1 MGCQRA
7 DGLPLRHRRA
17 AGSAGDDDGLAHI
30 GQGVLRPQSGR
41 RAAEGADA
49 GADVIGDTAFFQ
61 LVELL
66 PHCAV
71 NAGIPGV
78 QAHGG
83 LAGGLRLLDEGDD
96 LFQRQFGAVV
106 DLAAGLGIV
115 QQRRIHQR
123 PCVDHHVGLAQ
134 QLGAPDGNK
143 VGSAAARSH
152 KMYHCQSSFIRRSS
166 LDAPFVS
173 QR

>member
-1 MGCQRA
+1 MGRQRA
-7 DGLPLRHRRA
+7 DGLPLRHRGA
-17 AGSAGDDDGLAHI
+17 ARGAGDDDGLAHI
-30 GQGVLRPQSGR
+30 GQGVLRPQCGR
-41 RAAEGADA
+41 CAAEGADA
-49 GADVIGDTAFFQ
+49 GADIVDNVPLFQ

-66 PHCAV
+66 PHRTID
-71 NAGIPGV
+71 AGIPCV
-78 QAHGG
+78 QTHRG
-83 LAGGLRLLDEGDD
+83 LSLRLRFLDEGDN
-96 LFQRQFGAVV
+96 LLQRQLGAVV

-123 PCVDHHVGLAQ
+123 PCVDHHIGLTQ

>member
-1 MGCQRA
+1 M
-7 DGLPLRHRRA
+7 
-17 AGSAGDDDGLAHI
+17 
-30 GQGVLRPQSGR
+30 
-41 RAAEGADA
+41 
-49 GADVIGDTAFFQ
+49 
-61 LVELL
+61 
-66 PHCAV
+66 
-71 NAGIPGV
+71 

-83 LAGGLRLLDEGDD
+83 LAGGLRLFDEGDD
-96 LFQRQFGAVV
+96 LLQRQLGAVV
-106 DLAAGLGIV
+106 DLTARFGIV
-115 QQRRIHQR
+115 QHRGIYQR

-166 LDAPFVS
+166 AAASFVS